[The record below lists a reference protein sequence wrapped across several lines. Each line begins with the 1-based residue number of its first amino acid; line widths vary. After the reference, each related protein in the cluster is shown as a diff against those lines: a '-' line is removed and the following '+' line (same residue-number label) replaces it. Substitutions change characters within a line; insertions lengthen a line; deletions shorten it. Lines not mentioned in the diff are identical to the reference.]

1 MIARNQILLP
11 MENSIYK
18 RLFKLVIKYWPF
30 LVVSTLT
37 AFIYVLLNSISIWL
51 TASLINNILSD
62 FTKLV
67 GEQFQFASSS
77 SLTLNEKLKYWTNGL
92 ILRDTAKDTLQIL
105 CVSILIIFILK
116 NVFLYLKNIML
127 TIVQFRLITELRNK
141 LYIHFH
147 KLSLSFFNQH
157 KSGELTSI
165 VVNDV
170 ANMRQALT
178 TSFQRIF
185 VEPINI
191 IAFSVLLFIIS
202 WKLALIAITIIPLAG
217 FVIVNISRSIRR
229 KSRRT
234 AVKIA
239 GITNIITET
248 LTSMRV
254 VKAFAMEDYE
264 VGRFTKET
272 KNYYNLI
279 FRRARLRSLAPPIT
293 EIMGVFI
300 GVALLWVGGTEV
312 LSAQG
317 LTSEDF
323 IRFILIMF
331 SALQPIRSLS
341 NVFAEIQVGAAS
353 AERVFGIL
361 DTEPAILDGDEVIED
376 VLFNE
381 SITFDHVFFQYDD
394 SDIQVLQDIS
404 FSLNKGSVVALVGVS
419 GAGKSTTADLIP
431 RFFEPTEG
439 AVRLDGVDIRKFQTR
454 ALRQLMGIVTQETIL
469 FNDTIS
475 GNIAYGKKDIPIE
488 RIRKAAAAANA
499 LEFID
504 KLPEGFDTIIGEKGA
519 RLSGGQRQRLAIAR
533 ALLKDPPILILDE
546 ATSSLDIESEKKV
559 QEAMDRLMKDRTVL
573 VIAHRLSTIVN
584 VDNIIVLDG
593 GKIIETGTHE
603 QLLGQNGIYKN
614 LYNVQFSN

>member
-1 MIARNQILLP
+1 
-11 MENSIYK
+11 MENSLYK

-37 AFIYVLLNSISIWL
+37 AFIYVLLNTISIWL

-62 FTKLV
+62 FNKLV

-92 ILRDTAKDTLQIL
+92 ILRDTAKETLQVL
-105 CVSILIIFILK
+105 CVSILIIFLLK
-116 NVFLYLKNIML
+116 NVFLYLKNITL

-178 TSFQRIF
+178 IGFQRIL

-191 IAFSVLLFIIS
+191 IAFTALLFIIS

-217 FVIVNISRSIRR
+217 LVIVNISRSIRR

-239 GITNIITET
+239 GITNILTET

-254 VKAFAMEDYE
+254 VKAFSMEDYE
-264 VGRFTKET
+264 VDRFSNET
-272 KNYYNLI
+272 RNYYNLI

-293 EIMGVFI
+293 ETMGVII

-312 LSAQG
+312 LNAQG

-331 SALQPIRSLS
+331 SGLQPIRSLS

-353 AERVFGIL
+353 AERVFVIL
-361 DTEPAILDGDEVIED
+361 DNPPTIVDEFDAVIIDTFED
-376 VLFNE
+376 KIQIKDVSFKYESEDIVLKN
-381 SITFDHVFFQYDD
+381 
-394 SDIQVLQDIS
+394 IS
-404 FSLNKGSVVALVGVS
+404 FEIEKGSAVALVGSS
-419 GAGKSTTADLIP
+419 GAGKSTLADLIP
-431 RFFEPTEG
+431 RFYDVNQG
-439 AVRLDGVDIRKFQTR
+439 AIEIDGQDIRHVTLNS
-454 ALRQLMGIVTQETIL
+454 LRRLMGIVTQETIL
-469 FNDTIS
+469 FNDTIKA
-475 GNIAYGKKDIPIE
+475 NIAYGQKDVDDKQVI
-488 RIRKAAAAANA
+488 AAATAANA
-499 LEFID
+499 LEFIEE
-504 KLPEGFDTIIGEKGA
+504 LPEGLNTVIGEKGVK
-519 RLSGGQRQRLAIAR
+519 LSGGQRQRLAIAR
-533 ALLKDPPILILDE
+533 AIMKNPPILILDE
-546 ATSSLDIESEKKV
+546 ATSALDTESERLV
-559 QEAMDRLMKDRTVL
+559 QEALGTLMTDRTVL
-573 VIAHRLSTIVN
+573 VIAHRLSTVTN
-584 VDNIIVLDG
+584 ADKIIVLEKG
-593 GKIIETGTHE
+593 QIKEMGTHDE
-603 QLLGQNGIYKN
+603 LIQKNGLYSN
-614 LYNVQFSN
+614 LYNVQFN

>member
-1 MIARNQILLP
+1 M
-11 MENSIYK
+11 
-18 RLFKLVIKYWPF
+18 
-30 LVVSTLT
+30 
-37 AFIYVLLNSISIWL
+37 
-51 TASLINNILSD
+51 SD
-62 FTKLV
+62 FNKLV

-92 ILRDTAKDTLQIL
+92 ILRDTAKETLQVL
-105 CVSILIIFILK
+105 CVSILIIFLLK
-116 NVFLYLKNIML
+116 NIFFYLKNITL

-178 TSFQRIF
+178 IGFQRIF

-191 IAFSVLLFIIS
+191 IAFTALLFIIS

-217 FVIVNISRSIRR
+217 LVIVNISRSIRR

-264 VGRFTKET
+264 VDRFSNET
-272 KNYYNLI
+272 RNYYNLI

-293 EIMGVFI
+293 ETMGVII

-312 LSAQG
+312 LNAQG

-331 SALQPIRSLS
+331 SGLQPIRSLS

-353 AERVFGIL
+353 AERVFVIL
-361 DTEPAILDGDEVIED
+361 DNQPTIVDEFDAVIIDTFED
-376 VLFNE
+376 KIQINDVSFKYESDDTVLKN
-381 SITFDHVFFQYDD
+381 
-394 SDIQVLQDIS
+394 IS
-404 FSLNKGSVVALVGVS
+404 FEIEKGSAVALVGSS
-419 GAGKSTTADLIP
+419 GSGKSTLADLIP
-431 RFFEPTEG
+431 RFYDVNQGSIEI
-439 AVRLDGVDIRKFQTR
+439 DGQDIRHVTLNS
-454 ALRQLMGIVTQETIL
+454 LRRLMGIVTQETIL
-469 FNDTIS
+469 FNDTIKA
-475 GNIAYGKKDIPIE
+475 NIAYGQKDVNDKQVI
-488 RIRKAAAAANA
+488 AAATAANA
-499 LEFID
+499 LEFIEE
-504 KLPEGFDTIIGEKGA
+504 LPEGLDTVIGEKGVK
-519 RLSGGQRQRLAIAR
+519 LSGGQRQRLAIAR
-533 ALLKDPPILILDE
+533 AIMKNPPILILDE
-546 ATSSLDIESEKKV
+546 ATSALDTESERLV
-559 QEAMDRLMKDRTVL
+559 QEALGTLMTDRTVL
-573 VIAHRLSTIVN
+573 VIAHRLSTVTN
-584 VDNIIVLDG
+584 ADKIIVLEKG
-593 GKIIETGTHE
+593 QIKEMGTHKE
-603 QLLGQNGIYKN
+603 LIQKNGHYSN
-614 LYNVQFSN
+614 LYNVQFN

>member
-1 MIARNQILLP
+1 
-11 MENSIYK
+11 
-18 RLFKLVIKYWPF
+18 

-37 AFIYVLLNSISIWL
+37 AFIYVLLNTISIWL

-62 FTKLV
+62 FNKLV

-92 ILRDTAKDTLQIL
+92 ILRDTAKETLQVL
-105 CVSILIIFILK
+105 CVSILIIFLLK
-116 NVFLYLKNIML
+116 NVFLYLKNITL

-178 TSFQRIF
+178 IGFQRIF

-191 IAFSVLLFIIS
+191 IAFTALLFIIS

-239 GITNIITET
+239 GITNILTET

-254 VKAFAMEDYE
+254 VKAFSMEDYE
-264 VGRFTKET
+264 VDRFSNET
-272 KNYYNLI
+272 RNYYNLI

-293 EIMGVFI
+293 ETMGVII

-312 LSAQG
+312 LNAQG

-331 SALQPIRSLS
+331 SGLQPIRSLS

-353 AERVFGIL
+353 AERVFVIL
-361 DTEPAILDGDEVIED
+361 DNPPTIVDEFDAVIIDTFED
-376 VLFNE
+376 KIQINDVSFKYESDDTVLKN
-381 SITFDHVFFQYDD
+381 
-394 SDIQVLQDIS
+394 IS
-404 FSLNKGSVVALVGVS
+404 FEIEKGSSVALVGSS
-419 GAGKSTTADLIP
+419 GSGKSTLADLIP
-431 RFFEPTEG
+431 RFYDVNQG
-439 AVRLDGVDIRKFQTR
+439 AIEIDGQDIRHVTLNS
-454 ALRQLMGIVTQETIL
+454 LRRLMGIVTQETIL
-469 FNDTIS
+469 FNDTIKA
-475 GNIAYGKKDIPIE
+475 NIAYGQKDVDDKQVI
-488 RIRKAAAAANA
+488 AAATAANA
-499 LEFID
+499 LEFIEE
-504 KLPEGFDTIIGEKGA
+504 LPEGLDTVIGEKGVK
-519 RLSGGQRQRLAIAR
+519 LSGGQRQRLAIAR
-533 ALLKDPPILILDE
+533 AIMKNPPILILDE
-546 ATSSLDIESEKKV
+546 ATSALDTESERLV
-559 QEAMDRLMKDRTVL
+559 QEALGTLMTDRTVL
-573 VIAHRLSTIVN
+573 VIAHRLSTVTN
-584 VDNIIVLDG
+584 ADKIIVLEKG
-593 GKIIETGTHE
+593 QIKEMGTHDE
-603 QLLGQNGIYKN
+603 LIQKNGLYSN
-614 LYNVQFSN
+614 LYNVQFN

>member
-1 MIARNQILLP
+1 M
-11 MENSIYK
+11 
-18 RLFKLVIKYWPF
+18 
-30 LVVSTLT
+30 
-37 AFIYVLLNSISIWL
+37 
-51 TASLINNILSD
+51 SD
-62 FTKLV
+62 FNKLV

-92 ILRDTAKDTLQIL
+92 ILRDTAKETLQVL
-105 CVSILIIFILK
+105 CVSILIIFLLK
-116 NVFLYLKNIML
+116 NVFLYLKNITL

-178 TSFQRIF
+178 IGFQRIF

-191 IAFSVLLFIIS
+191 IAFTALLFIIS

-217 FVIVNISRSIRR
+217 FVIFNISRSIRR

-239 GITNIITET
+239 GITNILTET

-264 VGRFTKET
+264 VDRFSNET
-272 KNYYNLI
+272 RNYYNLI

-293 EIMGVFI
+293 ETMGVII

-312 LSAQG
+312 LNAQG

-331 SALQPIRSLS
+331 SGLQPIRSLS

-353 AERVFGIL
+353 AERVFVIL
-361 DTEPAILDGDEVIED
+361 DNPPTIVDEFDAVIIDTFED
-376 VLFNE
+376 KIQINDVSFKYESDDTVLKN
-381 SITFDHVFFQYDD
+381 
-394 SDIQVLQDIS
+394 IS
-404 FSLNKGSVVALVGVS
+404 FEIEKGSAVALVGSS
-419 GAGKSTTADLIP
+419 GAGKSTLADLIP
-431 RFFEPTEG
+431 RFYDVNQG
-439 AVRLDGVDIRKFQTR
+439 AIEIDGQDIRHVTLNS
-454 ALRQLMGIVTQETIL
+454 LRRLMGIVTQETIL
-469 FNDTIS
+469 FNDTIKA
-475 GNIAYGKKDIPIE
+475 NIAYGQKDVHDKQVI
-488 RIRKAAAAANA
+488 AAATAANA
-499 LEFID
+499 LEFIEE
-504 KLPEGFDTIIGEKGA
+504 LPEGLDTVIGEKGVK
-519 RLSGGQRQRLAIAR
+519 LSGGQRQRLAIAR
-533 ALLKDPPILILDE
+533 AIMKNPPILILDE
-546 ATSSLDIESEKKV
+546 ATSALDTESERLV
-559 QEAMDRLMKDRTVL
+559 QEALGTLMTDRTVL
-573 VIAHRLSTIVN
+573 VIAHRLSTVTN
-584 VDNIIVLDG
+584 ADKIIVLEKG
-593 GKIIETGTHE
+593 QIKEMGTHDE
-603 QLLGQNGIYKN
+603 LIQKNGLYSN
-614 LYNVQFSN
+614 LYKVQFN